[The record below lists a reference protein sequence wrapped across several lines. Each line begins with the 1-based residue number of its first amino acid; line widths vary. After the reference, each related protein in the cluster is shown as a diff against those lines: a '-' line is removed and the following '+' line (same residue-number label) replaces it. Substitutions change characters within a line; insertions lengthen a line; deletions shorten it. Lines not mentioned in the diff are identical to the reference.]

1 MGTVTT
7 RGTRVRSWKNA
18 VRRRDLAWIALF
30 AALAW
35 GGPAS
40 GPVELSLLG
49 CLGALQLVEQ
59 RIPALATPRGNLVS
73 IAIKLLL
80 TYLLIGYT
88 GGLNSSYYP
97 LLILPVVS
105 AATTLGAAGS
115 IVFTALACAAYL
127 SFLLLLD
134 WT

>member
-40 GPVELSLLG
+40 GPVELNLIEDGNHVANNRAYRYRTQSADWIAGHLG
-49 CLGALQLVEQ
+49 VGRA
-59 RIPALATPRGNLVS
+59 
-73 IAIKLLL
+73 
-80 TYLLIGYT
+80 
-88 GGLNSSYYP
+88 
-97 LLILPVVS
+97 
-105 AATTLGAAGS
+105 
-115 IVFTALACAAYL
+115 
-127 SFLLLLD
+127 
-134 WT
+134 